1 MIKFEKIPAYIL
13 TVVMV
18 LLCFSC
24 STFKESSKSS
34 VTREKQN
41 TVLVKDSTAKIETSL
56 PIKDN
61 IVINVPRS
69 QDEALNKALDA
80 ILSNL
85 NTSKTSGN
93 NSYKSTYDA
102 ENQRLLIEFLIG
114 QTQNKDVSI
123 ASDSKIETSF
133 EQQTDAYFSKKLKQ
147 LPWWV
152 YLAAIVYFLPII
164 LDRVKMIISPF
175 GLLINKI
182 KNQSSQ

>member
-1 MIKFEKIPAYIL
+1 NIYSYIL
-13 TVVMV
+13 IIFSIFAF
-18 LLCFSC
+18 LSC
-24 STFKESSKSS
+24 STFKESSKRS

-123 ASDSKIETSF
+123 A
-133 EQQTDAYFSKKLKQ
+133 
-147 LPWWV
+147 
-152 YLAAIVYFLPII
+152 
-164 LDRVKMIISPF
+164 
-175 GLLINKI
+175 
-182 KNQSSQ
+182 